1 MSHSTYTV
9 RDALKFGG
17 HRERAM
23 AIALIEA
30 AHVGN
35 FADSISEQLYND
47 CLSSDW
53 MSENIPFVCY
63 STNSGNVWISGGSE
77 GYDALMLNDNDQV
90 EFYVYTPHSGIEGFL
105 SELIEDL
112 NNPTES
118 EREYNWSYEGDVE
131 YIRNLESQLSE
142 S

>member
-23 AIALIEA
+23 AIDLIKA
-30 AHVGN
+30 AHEGS
-35 FADSISEQLYND
+35 FADSLSQRLYDDSLDSE
-47 CLSSDW
+47 W
-53 MSENIPFVCY
+53 MDDDIPFVCF
-63 STNSGNVWISGGSE
+63 STYSGNVWISGGYE
-77 GYDALMLNDNDQV
+77 GYDALMLNGNDLV
-90 EFYVYTPHSGIEGFL
+90 EVWVNTPYSGIEGFL

-118 EREYNWSYEGDVE
+118 AREYDWSNAEDVE
-131 YIRNLESQLSE
+131 YLRSFESQLSKP
-142 S
+142 

>member
-1 MSHSTYTV
+1 MSHSNYTV

-17 HRERAM
+17 HRERAK
-23 AIALIEA
+23 AIALINA
-30 AHVGN
+30 AHAGH
-35 FADSISEQLYND
+35 FADSVSEQLYND
-47 CLSSDW
+47 CLNSDWISSD
-53 MSENIPFVCY
+53 IPFVCY
-63 STNSGNVWISGGSE
+63 STNSGNVWISGGEE
-77 GYDALMLNDNDQV
+77 GYDALMLNGNDHV
-90 EFYVYTPHSGIEGFL
+90 ELYAHTPYSGVEGFL

-118 EREYNWSYEGDVE
+118 EREHNWSYAGDVE